1 MDDDYNRMIKFYK
14 KRIEPFIAILIL
26 TFVVVGCYIVYEDNQ
41 LKKEISKNCGWE
53 TEDYICYCDKSYVDM
68 KKWEKNQ
75 GEISKINLNFSDIKN
90 DS

>member
-26 TFVVVGCYIVYEDNQ
+26 AFVITGCYVVYEDNQ
-41 LKKEISKNCGWE
+41 LKKDISKSCGWE
-53 TEDYICYCDKSYVDM
+53 TEDYICYCEKSIVDM

-75 GEISKINLNFSDIKN
+75 GEISKLNFSSIDIKN
-90 DS
+90 ES